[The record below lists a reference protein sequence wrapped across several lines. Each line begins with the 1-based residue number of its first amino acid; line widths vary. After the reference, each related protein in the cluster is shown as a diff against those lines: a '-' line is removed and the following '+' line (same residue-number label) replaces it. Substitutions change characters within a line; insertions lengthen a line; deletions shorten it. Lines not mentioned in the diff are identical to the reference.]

1 MTLEIAASLIRQELR
16 VEVETPHLQIYAN
29 EVALKRHSDF
39 FIKCWIR
46 NPTKSVIEAK
56 IELLQP
62 LYLVESAS
70 RIELKPGQCT
80 QVI

>member
-1 MTLEIAASLIRQELR
+1 MTLEIAASLVRPELS
-16 VEVETPHLQIYAN
+16 VEIETPHLQIYAN
-29 EVALKRHSDF
+29 EVALKRQMNF

-46 NPTKSVIEAK
+46 NPTKSVIEAT
-56 IELLQP
+56 IELLPP
-62 LYLVESAS
+62 LSLVESAS